1 MLDNGN
7 SVPVKPVGRKFIFSL
22 ALALF
27 GTSML
32 DVLSSLF
39 LVDLSKT
46 YLGSNSLSS
55 IALVSQIVT
64 ISSVC
69 AIVFGILNGFLV
81 VRIKHKTLLL
91 IGTLCIVIG
100 TVGCLLAPNL
110 LFFQIFYPFDGIGT
124 ITVAAMCWTMIGE
137 ALPLEKRARAI
148 GVVTFMGIT
157 STAVGFALAGFFANI
172 GGWRSYLELY
182 VLPVAILAVAIAY
195 FTIPNNLT
203 QGTKSETSIVSS
215 FKKVFLTKSAAACL
229 IGNVFLTAGGVWSF
243 FAATFWRQKFL
254 LPVSA
259 VGILTMAV
267 VLVYAFGGFIGGRLV
282 DRVGRKRFVIISW
295 LVRGLLIISIVFMPD
310 FYSALTMTV
319 IATLIGGFSVI
330 GSHALLLEQAPVAR
344 GTMMSFS
351 GVFGAVGIAL
361 GTALG
366 GLALTVG
373 FELLGVT
380 LGVLTLISALVILL
394 FSERV

>member
-1 MLDNGN
+1 MLDSGN

-100 TVGCLLAPNL
+100 TIGCLLAPNL